1 MLYWVSMHVLR
12 VSSFSPSVHYNS
24 RISYLLGSV
33 RSSSYIELLSHVLG
47 ITRLL
52 LGPMRSLLH
61 VVRISL
67 GCTHRLPLISRLS
80 KSNYR
85 NVYFRIVYYKVVV
98 VVIRDDVCYNFRL
111 PISLA
116 RPLLMLVSLWLISS
130 IFLCLGCLSLSFTL
144 SVSMGTTN
152 SLLLLAA
159 IRTWVRALEYDFWSL
174 NLLSF

>member
-24 RISYLLGSV
+24 RISYLLSSV

-67 GCTHRLPLISRLS
+67 GCTHRLPLIFRLS

-159 IRTWVRALEYDFWSL
+159 IRTRVRALEYDFWSL